1 MTRQRLNVELLRV
14 WAQRR
19 TTTLMVTHSISE
31 AVFLSDHVAVMS
43 ARPGRVIEVVP
54 IDLPRP
60 RAPEI
65 QRTTEF
71 HRLHDYLS
79 ALLFERRTQPV
90 GSR

>member
-1 MTRQRLNVELLRV
+1 
-14 WAQRR
+14 
-19 TTTLMVTHSISE
+19 
-31 AVFLSDHVAVMS
+31 MS

-60 RAPEI
+60 RSPEI
-65 QRTTEF
+65 QRTPEF

-90 GSR
+90 GNR